1 MKPTPLK
8 IIPLLLLP
16 IACAPLPPQ
25 RDPAFAPVAPADL
38 RAPAQNTGAI
48 YQAGYDMR
56 LFENHAAIRVG
67 DILTIKLQERTQAQ
81 KKADL
86 NAKKDTSMTAQ
97 APVFLGM
104 NAASLLTGG
113 GETTV
118 QAAHSFKGSGDAA
131 QSNSLTGNIAVTV
144 VEVLPNGNLRVRG
157 EKVVNLNEGD
167 EFIRVSGIVRPV
179 DIDVTNT
186 ITTDNLAD
194 ATITYTGSGAMAD
207 SSKMGW
213 FSRVLNSPIFPF

>member
-1 MKPTPLK
+1 ML
-8 IIPLLLLP
+8 
-16 IACAPLPPQ
+16 
-25 RDPAFAPVAPADL
+25 
-38 RAPAQNTGAI
+38 
-48 YQAGYDMR
+48 
-56 LFENHAAIRVG
+56 
-67 DILTIKLQERTQAQ
+67 
-81 KKADL
+81 
-86 NAKKDTSMTAQ
+86 KDTSMTAQ

-118 QAAHSFKGSGDAA
+118 QAAHSFKGSGDSA

-179 DIDVTNT
+179 DIDVNNT

-213 FSRVLNSPIFPF
+213 FSRVLNSPFFPSRS